1 MEAFVVVVV
10 TAAVLAVGVVAVLL
24 LRRMKSKMDPTTPSA
39 TDPGES

>member
-24 LRRMKSKMDPTTPSA
+24 LRRMKSTMDPTASA

>member
-24 LRRMKSKMDPTTPSA
+24 LHRMKSKMDPTPSA
-39 TDPGES
+39 TDQGES

>member
-10 TAAVLAVGVVAVLL
+10 TVAVLAVGLVAVLL
-24 LRRMKSKMDPTTPSA
+24 LRRMRSTMDPTPSA

>member
-24 LRRMKSKMDPTTPSA
+24 LRRTKSKMDPTPSA
-39 TDPGES
+39 ADQGES